1 MFSKDLL
8 CSSVD
13 VLAYANVNM
22 FILGIS
28 SRTTSRKYG
37 QPNNAEEDYRWIQNK
52 VKFEYVGQVDYI

>member
-1 MFSKDLL
+1 MYSKDLL
-8 CSSVD
+8 CSSVY

-22 FILGIS
+22 IILDFS
-28 SRTTSRKYG
+28 SRTTSGIYG